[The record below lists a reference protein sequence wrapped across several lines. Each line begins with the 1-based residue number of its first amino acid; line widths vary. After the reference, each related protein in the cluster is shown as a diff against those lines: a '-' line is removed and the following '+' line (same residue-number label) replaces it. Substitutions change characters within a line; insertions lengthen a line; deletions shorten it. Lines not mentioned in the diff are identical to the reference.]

1 MNVVELHPEDLLEK
15 EARGGLSASE
25 RERLEQHVG
34 RCSVCALERALRDDF
49 AEARG
54 ASDLA
59 DDAAA
64 ELVERQSGTH
74 TSARPAAEAAP
85 PSSRRPRRRAPRI
98 AWFAAAAALLA
109 VGVATAREVSGGAI
123 QRLFGADPAKTS
135 TEAMRPSPDAPATP
149 LQGGAV
155 DPLPRPGVAAT
166 DPNGP
171 TNSTP
176 HAPVVR
182 VAPPPARPAPA
193 STTEARRDP
202 EPVSAPAVVAT
213 ATSASPEGSP
223 PPGSRSTVEIGIIQ
237 TNGVSA
243 IAVRSKLR
251 SLQGP
256 LSGCYRAELSQTPD
270 PGTRTA
276 TLHLSVDER
285 GRVTSCGVSG
295 AEALPD
301 TARCFQRTMVGQD
314 LGSGAMQAKLGA
326 AEAWLTLNPL

>member
-1 MNVVELHPEDLLEK
+1 
-15 EARGGLSASE
+15 ARGVAD
-25 RERLEQHVG
+25 VG
-34 RCSVCALERALRDDF
+34 DEIR
-49 AEARG
+49 
-54 ASDLA
+54 
-59 DDAAA
+59 AAA
-64 ELVERQSGTH
+64 IGDRQSGTH
-74 TSARPAAEAAP
+74 TSVRPAAEAAP

-109 VGVATAREVSGGAI
+109 VGVATAREVSGGAL
-123 QRLFGADPAKTS
+123 QRLFGAEPAKTS
-135 TEAMRPSPDAPATP
+135 AEALRPNPDAPRSPA
-149 LQGGAV
+149 LGGASDPAPRLGVAAV
-155 DPLPRPGVAAT
+155 DPAGPN
-166 DPNGP
+166 DP
-171 TNSTP
+171 TP

-182 VAPPPARPAPA
+182 VAPPPVRVAPA
-193 STTEARRDP
+193 SSAEARRDP
-202 EPVSAPAVVAT
+202 EPASPPAVVAT
-213 ATSASPEGSP
+213 AAPASSESSP
-223 PPGSRSTVEIGIIQ
+223 PVGSRSTVEVGIIH

-256 LSGCYRAELSQTPD
+256 LSSCYRAELSQVPD

-326 AEAWLTLNPL
+326 AEAWLTLSPL